1 MSSKARQRVAVGR
14 AIVRNPKI
22 FPFDKPLSNLDAAL
36 RVNMRLEPI
45 RLHDEVAATMIYVTH
60 DQIEAMTLSIESLL
74 TRNFRPIEM
83 N

>member
-14 AIVRNPKI
+14 VIVRNPKI

-36 RVNMRLEPI
+36 RVNMRLELI
-45 RLHDEVAATMIYVTH
+45 RLHDEVAATMIYVIH